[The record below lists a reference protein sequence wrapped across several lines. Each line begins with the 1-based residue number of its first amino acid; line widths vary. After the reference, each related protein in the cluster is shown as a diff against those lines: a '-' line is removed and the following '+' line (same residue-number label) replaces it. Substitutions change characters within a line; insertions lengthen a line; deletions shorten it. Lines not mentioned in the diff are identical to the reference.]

1 MVCPKCGRKNSD
13 GCTVCKIC
21 GSDISD
27 DSPFIWSELIPMPDF
42 NRANSETREEANGA
56 GSRFFGRKINRN
68 IISIFAV
75 FMEICILAGVIFGI
89 CVWKL
94 DSISSNS
101 SVPQNIVYSSE
112 DIVMMLV
119 KNREEW
125 ILPKPDNGY
134 NSCSF
139 IDMDFDGS
147 PELISIS
154 FDSESG
160 VTQVKAFRIRS
171 CILENIP
178 IDYNETEGFFDI
190 WKNISLKY
198 DPDTKELLYF
208 SSDYKKDDNGNT
220 TELGSFFILEN
231 CIYRKMYLSERIN
244 NGVFSYFGYDEE
256 QSAVEL
262 TKQEFMKKQN
272 ELSGHFAD
280 LHLRYEW
287 LQGNDLENLSS
298 QKLAALLLRSYDSF
312 GYDSTGLALQ

>member
-13 GCTVCKIC
+13 GCTVCVFC

-27 DSPFIWSELIPMPDF
+27 DSLFLWSELIPMPDF
-42 NRANSETREEANGA
+42 NRSSSETLEEVKGA
-56 GSRFFGRKINRN
+56 GSRFFGKRINRN
-68 IISIFAV
+68 IISILAV
-75 FMEICILAGVIFGI
+75 FMEVCILAGVIFGI
-89 CVWKL
+89 YVWKL

-101 SVPQNIVYSSE
+101 SVAQNIVYSSE

-134 NSCSF
+134 NSCCF

-154 FDSESG
+154 FDAETG

-178 IDYNETEGFFDI
+178 IDYDETEGFFDI
-190 WKNISLKY
+190 GKNISLKY
-198 DPDTKELLYF
+198 APDTKEMLYF
-208 SSDYKKDDNGNT
+208 SSDYKKNDHGST
-220 TELGSFFILEN
+220 TDLGSFYILEN
-231 CIYRKMYLSERIN
+231 CIYRKMYLSEKMTD
-244 NGVFSYFGYDEE
+244 GVFSYVGYDEE

-262 TKQEFMKKQN
+262 SRQEFLKKQS
-272 ELSGHFAD
+272 ELSGQLVD
-280 LHLRYEW
+280 LHLKYEW
-287 LQGNDLENLSS
+287 LQGNELEKISS